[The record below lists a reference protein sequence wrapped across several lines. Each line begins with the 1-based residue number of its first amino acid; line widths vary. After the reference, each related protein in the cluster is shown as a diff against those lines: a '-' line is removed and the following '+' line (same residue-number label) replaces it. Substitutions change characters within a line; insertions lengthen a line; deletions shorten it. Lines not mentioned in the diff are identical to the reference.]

1 MKFLGLTLAVLLVA
15 GFVAIEARSVEK
27 RNVLNDLVA
36 NAQSAFND
44 AKAQFGKFFGSALQQ
59 QIAQAKESFM
69 NGLKQLQESAEDL
82 LEDGA
87 DALIKNLPGLQG
99 IVSDRVDA
107 VTTSLESYIE
117 KNKGKLDEV
126 RQLIL
131 DNALKTLKALKD
143 RLHNTQSTEAV
154 NQIVNSVDN
163 VENQVVSEVS
173 AAKSRSLFGINW
185 SGLKNTITERFDALR
200 NRFDDLLDSFRGE
213 DNEKIQEQKEKIQG
227 AMEKVN
233 GADKL
238 PSAQKIEAVKAAA
251 AELDQ
256 AEEVVASAASSG
268 EVATSASV

>member
-1 MKFLGLTLAVLLVA
+1 MKFFGLTLAVLLVA

-59 QIAQAKESFM
+59 QIAEAKESFM

-87 DALIKNLPGLQG
+87 DALMKNLPGLQG

-107 VTTSLESYIE
+107 VTDSLESYIE

-143 RLHNTQSTEAV
+143 RLDATESAEAV
-154 NQIVNSVDN
+154 SQILTSVDN

-200 NRFDDLLDSFRGE
+200 NRFDDMLDAFRGE
-213 DNEKIQEQKEKIQG
+213 DNKKIREQKGKIQG

-238 PSAQKIEAVKAAA
+238 PPAQKIEAVKAAT
-251 AELDQ
+251 AELDK
-256 AEEVVASAASSG
+256 ADEVAASAASSG
-268 EVATSASV
+268 EIVTSPSA